1 MGAAGVAGSA
11 TWVLAGGLLAAALAL
26 PAGPGGRGRLPA
38 GPGALGRPLGRQR
51 PSGLPAAPRAGPER
65 TAQVRR
71 ALPPSPVGLRPGR
84 ASSTPARGG
93 PFELGRLSEGG
104 QAPSRTL
111 RVFLVYRAQT
121 REVPGKEQRA
131 RCLRA

>member
-1 MGAAGVAGSA
+1 MGATGAAGSA

-38 GPGALGRPLGRQR
+38 GPGPLGRPLGRQR
-51 PSGLPAAPRAGPER
+51 PPGLPAAPGAGPER

-84 ASSTPARGG
+84 ASSTPAA
-93 PFELGRLSEGG
+93 GR
-104 QAPSRTL
+104 PL
-111 RVFLVYRAQT
+111 RVGETIGGRASS
-121 REVPGKEQRA
+121 E
-131 RCLRA
+131 